1 MASSGD
7 QAIVARPLTYAGLF
21 VVTLTTLMYEIVLT
35 RIFSVAMWYHFAF
48 VAISVALFGL
58 TVGALIVHLRPQ
70 SFTDDR
76 VKRQMWRFSL
86 AYAVSVAVAFC
97 LQLAIPF
104 VPRMTMAGVSSIV
117 ATCVVVSV
125 PFVCSGVVVALALT
139 RFPRRANRLYAA
151 DLVGASLGCVML
163 VVAFNWLDGPSLVIA
178 IGAMAAAGSLFF
190 AFDAGLRGGKVLS
203 VVVVVGL
210 LVVTAA
216 NSYRHGQGNP
226 FIRIL
231 WAKESQDPLHTYDRW
246 NAFSRITVDGSR
258 EDVTWPTGYGLSPTL
273 PPDIVL
279 PQMPMVID
287 GTAGTMITGYDGD
300 ESTTDFLRYDITNLG
315 YYALEDAGLGSTA
328 VIGVGGGRDVL
339 SGLEFGAD
347 EVTGIEINGNI
358 LDLVTDDLGDYT
370 NLEADPRVRLV
381 NDEARSWLTR
391 TDDRFDVIQIS
402 LIDTWAATAAGAF
415 ALSENS
421 LYTVDAWETFFDRL
435 EPGGMLSVSRWYTTG
450 LGVEP
455 FETLRTVSLASE
467 VLTRNGAENPRDHV
481 LVYEGPQTAF
491 ATSAATI
498 LVSPEPFTDRQ
509 LEVTAENAARLGFR
523 PVLTPTEVGDQRFA
537 DIVAPGGPDAGIA
550 QFDEDLSP
558 PTDDRPF
565 FFQMATLGTFLSGE
579 GFSDDLVFR
588 PVLVLAS
595 LALAVLAL
603 AAVCIGGPL
612 VHMGRRTRHAGMAPF
627 YLYFAGIGL
636 GFMLVEFSQLQRLN
650 TFLGHPTYALAVVL
664 FTVLL
669 FSGIGSMLVEKV
681 IDPERPRSLLVPI
694 AALLGVIVVFRF
706 VTEPATDAM
715 AGGTTFERVGTA
727 VALLAPL
734 ALFMGMPFAIGMGAA
749 SRREGAPTAFL
760 WGINGA
766 MSVVASVFGALLAMF
781 FGIEFTFGAGFV
793 AYAVAATA
801 LVLIVRG
808 LLQPPD
814 APDGDPS
821 RPPAASAD
829 GDGDG
834 RRRGRRRG
842 RRGRARAGAR
852 RRGRRR
858 GRGQAS
864 QRLSDSTTHTGLVP
878 PSISIVMTIV
888 VWMPPA
894 MSSHAVSCAVPRT
907 RLPTGT
913 GAGKRTLPV
922 P

>member
-1 MASSGD
+1 MGEHGLR
-7 QAIVARPLTYAGLF
+7 ARATTYAGLF

-35 RIFSVAMWYHFAF
+35 RIFSVTMWYHFAF

-70 SFTDDR
+70 SFTDEK

-86 AYAVSVAVAFC
+86 AFATSVAVAFC
-97 LQLAIPF
+97 IQLAIPF
-104 VPRMTMAGVSSIV
+104 VPKMTMAGVSSIV
-117 ATCVVVSV
+117 LTCIVISV
-125 PFVCSGVVVALALT
+125 PFVFSGVVVALALT
-139 RFPRRANRLYAA
+139 RFPRRVNRLYAA
-151 DLVGASLGCVML
+151 DLVGASLGCVLL

-178 IGAMAAAGSLFF
+178 IGALAAVGSLLF
-190 AFDAGLRGGKVLS
+190 AVDAGLRGGRVLS
-203 VVVVVGL
+203 VLVVVV
-210 LVVTAA
+210 LVGVTAA
-216 NSYRHGQGNP
+216 NSYRHDQGNP

-231 WAKESQDPLHTYDRW
+231 WAKEAQDKLHTYDRW
-246 NAFSRITVDGSR
+246 NAFSRVTVDGQTS
-258 EDVTWPTGYGLSPTL
+258 DVGRPTGYGMSPTL
-273 PPDIVL
+273 PDDLVL

-300 ESTTDFLRYDITNLG
+300 EATTDFLRYDITNLG
-315 YYALEDAGLGSTA
+315 YYALEEADFDSSA

-339 SGLEFGAD
+339 AGLEFGAD

-358 LDLVTDDLGDYT
+358 LDLVTDELGDYT
-370 NLEADPRVRLV
+370 NLEGDPRVDLV

-391 TDDRFDVIQIS
+391 TDKRFDVIQIS
-402 LIDTWAATAAGAF
+402 LIDTWAATSAGAF

-435 EPGGMLSVSRWYTTG
+435 EPGGMLSISRWYSVGPGT
-450 LGVEP
+450 EP
-455 FETLRTVSLASE
+455 FETLRTASLASE
-467 VLTRNGAENPRDHV
+467 VLTRNGAEDPRDHV
-481 LVYEGPQTAF
+481 LIYEGAPGAYGS
-491 ATSAATI
+491 SAATI
-498 LVSPEPFTDRQ
+498 LVSPEPLTDDQ
-509 LEVTAENAARLGFR
+509 ITTTAENAERLGFR
-523 PVLTPTEVGDQRFA
+523 PILTPTEVGDERFA
-537 DIVAPGGPDAGIA
+537 DIVAPGGPDAGLA
-550 QFDEDLSP
+550 EFDEDLSP

-565 FFQMATLGTFLSGE
+565 FFQMASLGTFLSGE

-588 PVLVLAS
+588 PVLVLGS
-595 LALAVLAL
+595 LGLAVLLL

-681 IDPERPRSLLVPI
+681 VDPDRPRSLLVPI
-694 AALLGVIVVFRF
+694 GVLLGIIVLFRF

-734 ALFMGMPFAIGMGAA
+734 ALAMGMPFAIGMGVA
-749 SRREGAPTAFL
+749 SRRAGAPTAFL

-781 FGIEFTFGAGFV
+781 FGIDITFGAGFV
-793 AYAVAATA
+793 AYAVAALA

-808 LLQPPD
+808 LVRATPEGAAVATERG
-814 APDGDPS
+814 APDGD
-821 RPPAASAD
+821 RD
-829 GDGDG
+829 GDGAAEEETREAEREDDG
-834 RRRGRRRG
+834 V
-842 RRGRARAGAR
+842 RA
-852 RRGRRR
+852 
-858 GRGQAS
+858 
-864 QRLSDSTTHTGLVP
+864 
-878 PSISIVMTIV
+878 
-888 VWMPPA
+888 PA
-894 MSSHAVSCAVPRT
+894 KA
-907 RLPTGT
+907 
-913 GAGKRTLPV
+913 
-922 P
+922 